1 MRGEATMSDNERL
14 MSRVVSIYDMVY
26 LRANMGGRRLSFSYF
41 ILVIILCVVIAGCA
55 SINEPVPVVDKA
67 LNETTVR
74 SNDEANQKEGDYIV
88 QRRDTLYSIAV
99 KHGIPLSELAKWNNI
114 TDPNSI
120 EPGQKISLS
129 IPSTKQA
136 QPSVFPLGQPVIS
149 GIEPSLDGSSQPTAI
164 DDQVKREPKGL
175 KLPYSGQTLAE
186 MQYMANMPTTMPS
199 INQSTA
205 TNKSARIEVA
215 PVPESTA
222 RPSLQNNAKIE
233 WMWPAPGKLI
243 EGFSKDS
250 KGVRISG
257 QSGQAVLAS
266 AAGEVVYSGNGLR
279 GYGKLIIIKH
289 NNTFLSAYAYN
300 SLLLVKEGDQV
311 AKGQKIAEMGNTD
324 TDTVKLHFEIREQG
338 KPVDPLKYLPS
349 RAG

>member
-1 MRGEATMSDNERL
+1 MN
-14 MSRVVSIYDMVY
+14 RVLSIYEMVY
-26 LRANMGGRRLSFSYF
+26 FRANMNGRWLTYPYYF
-41 ILVIILCVVIAGCA
+41 LVIILCVVIVGCA
-55 SINEPVPVVDKA
+55 STKEPASVVDKA

-74 SNDEANQKEGDYIV
+74 SNDGTSQKEGDYIV

-99 KHGIPLSELAKWNNI
+99 KYGISLSELAKWNNI
-114 TDPNSI
+114 SDPNSI

-149 GIEPSLDGSSQPTAI
+149 GIESNLGGVSQPAAI
-164 DDQVKREPKGL
+164 DGQIKREPKGL
-175 KLPYSGQTLAE
+175 KLQYSGQTLAE

-199 INQSTA
+199 TNQRVA
-205 TNKSARIEVA
+205 DNKVARIEVA

-222 RPSLQNNAKIE
+222 ILSLQNNAKIE

-266 AAGEVVYSGNGLR
+266 AAGEVVYSGSGLR

-300 SLLLVKEGDQV
+300 SLLLVKEGDRV

-338 KPVDPLKYLPS
+338 KPVDPLRYLPS

>member
-1 MRGEATMSDNERL
+1 MRDNERL
-14 MSRVVSIYDMVY
+14 MNRVVSIYDMVY
-26 LRANMGGRRLSFSYF
+26 LHANMDGRRFTFSCY
-41 ILVIILCVVIAGCA
+41 ILVVILCVVIAGCA
-55 SINEPVPVVDKA
+55 STKEPVLVVDKA
-67 LNETTVR
+67 LTETTVR
-74 SNDEANQKEGDYIV
+74 SNNGANQKEGDYIV
-88 QRRDTLYSIAV
+88 ERRDTLYSIAV

-149 GIEPSLDGSSQPTAI
+149 GIEPSLDEPSQPAAI
-164 DDQVKREPKGL
+164 DDQIKREPKGL

-186 MQYMANMPTTMPS
+186 MQYMANMPTTIPS
-199 INQSTA
+199 MNQGTA
-205 TNKSARIEVA
+205 TNKTARIEVA
-215 PVPESTA
+215 PMPESTA
-222 RPSLQNNAKIE
+222 RPSLQNNTKIE

-266 AAGEVVYSGNGLR
+266 AAGEVVYSGSGLR

-300 SLLLVKEGDQV
+300 SLLLVKEGDRV

-324 TDTVKLHFEIREQG
+324 TDAVKLHFEIREQG

>member
-1 MRGEATMSDNERL
+1 MCNTERMMNQDECGYNTVCLHADVEARHPTL
-14 MSRVVSIYDMVY
+14 LHHV
-26 LRANMGGRRLSFSYF
+26 
-41 ILVIILCVVIAGCA
+41 LVIILCVVIAGCA
-55 SINEPVPVVDKA
+55 STKEPAQVVDKG
-67 LNETTVR
+67 LNDTTVR
-74 SNDEANQKEGDYIV
+74 SNDSANQKEGDYIV

-99 KHGIPLSELAKWNNI
+99 SHGIPLSELAKWNNI

-120 EPGQKISLS
+120 EPGQTISLS
-129 IPSTKQA
+129 VPSEKQV
-136 QPSVFPLGQPVIS
+136 QPSVFPLEQPVIS
-149 GIEPSLDGSSQPTAI
+149 AI
-164 DDQVKREPKGL
+164 DPGLAEPVEPIAVDDQIKREPKGL

-199 INQSTA
+199 MNQRPA
-205 TNKSARIEVA
+205 TNKAARIEIA
-215 PVPESTA
+215 PPQEPAVV
-222 RPSLQNNAKIE
+222 RPPLQNSSNIE
-233 WMWPAPGKLI
+233 WIWPAPGKLL

-250 KGVRISG
+250 RGVRIAG

-266 AAGEVVYSGNGLR
+266 ASGEVVYSGDGLR

-300 SLLLVKEGDQV
+300 SLLLVTEGDRV

-349 RAG
+349 RSG

>member
-1 MRGEATMSDNERL
+1 MRDDERL
-14 MSRVVSIYDMVY
+14 MNLNVSKYGEVY
-26 LRANMGGRRLSFSYF
+26 LRANMTGRRLTFFHYTF
-41 ILVIILCVVIAGCA
+41 VIMFCVVIAGCA
-55 SINEPVPVVDKA
+55 STKEPVSVIDKG
-67 LNETTVR
+67 LNDTTVR
-74 SNDEANQKEGDYIV
+74 SNDGVNQKEGDYIV

-99 KHGIPLSELAKWNNI
+99 SHGIPLSELAKWNNI
-114 TDPNSI
+114 SDPNSI

-129 IPSTKQA
+129 IPSARQA

-149 GIEPSLDGSSQPTAI
+149 AIDPSLSEPIDAIDPVVI
-164 DDQVKREPKGL
+164 DDQIKREPKGL

-199 INQSTA
+199 INRRPA
-205 TNKSARIEVA
+205 TNQAARIEIA
-215 PVPESTA
+215 PAPKPATVK
-222 RPSLQNNAKIE
+222 NNADID
-233 WMWPAPGKLI
+233 WMWPAPGKLL

-266 AAGEVVYSGNGLR
+266 ASGEVVYSGDGLR

-300 SLLLVKEGDQV
+300 SRLLVKEGDPV

-349 RAG
+349 RSG

>member
-1 MRGEATMSDNERL
+1 MRDTERL
-14 MSRVVSIYDMVY
+14 MSKNVRRYNTVC
-26 LRANMGGRRLSFSYF
+26 LRADVKARQLSFF
-41 ILVIILCVVIAGCA
+41 HTILVMMLCVVIAGCA
-55 SINEPVPVVDKA
+55 STKEPAQVVDKA
-67 LNETTVR
+67 LNDTTAR
-74 SNDEANQKEGDYIV
+74 SNDGANQKEGDYIV

-99 KHGIPLSELAKWNNI
+99 SHGIPLSELAKWNNI
-114 TDPNSI
+114 SDPNSI
-120 EPGQKISLS
+120 EPGQTISLS
-129 IPSTKQA
+129 IPSMKQV
-136 QPSVFPLGQPVIS
+136 QPSVFPLGQPVIPA
-149 GIEPSLDGSSQPTAI
+149 IEPSLAEPVEPIAI
-164 DDQVKREPKGL
+164 DDQIKREPKGL

-199 INQSTA
+199 MNQLPA
-205 TNKSARIEVA
+205 TNKAARIEIA
-215 PVPESTA
+215 PPPEPA
-222 RPSLQNNAKIE
+222 IVRPPLQNNANIE
-233 WMWPAPGKLI
+233 WIWPAPGKLL

-266 AAGEVVYSGNGLR
+266 ASGEVVYSGDGLR

-300 SLLLVKEGDQV
+300 SLLLVKEGDRV

-349 RAG
+349 RSG